1 MAQVFRTIP
10 SEYHLNLLFHLG
22 SKLGTVPVSHSF
34 SRYELISACTPSPL
48 WNPELTQECHSS
60 TYWED
65 QNVKLAIL
73 TQPSKQDIL
82 IHISNCLDNHL
93 ASKKMTNLH
102 MQARLSEVW
111 KKATLTPAVKLHADL
126 SPTET
131 LINLVEPSM
140 WVRRVFWKYS
150 LL

>member
-1 MAQVFRTIP
+1 MALFFGTIP
-10 SEYHLNLLFHLG
+10 SEYHLNLFSHLG
-22 SKLGTVPVSHSF
+22 SKLGTVPVSPVFLKIRAYFCLYTLSIVKSWADTGMPFQH
-34 SRYELISACTPSPL
+34 
-48 WNPELTQECHSS
+48 
-60 TYWED
+60 YWED
-65 QNVKLAIL
+65 ENVKLAIL

-131 LINLVEPSM
+131 LINL
-140 WVRRVFWKYS
+140 
-150 LL
+150 